1 MNPSNNGSLPI
12 KTDPTLKPIAPNVDA
27 SNLMKNWGFSTR
39 FINNAPN
46 TLGWLTLEDVCSSL
60 MGDDTQDFSE
70 ELRRIGV
77 SNQQDGQHAEIHSQ
91 PRDHSPRGPQRLLP
105 HHQ

>member
-12 KTDPTLKPIAPNVDA
+12 KTDPTLQKPIAPNVDA

-70 ELRRIGV
+70 ELRGIGV
-77 SNQQDGQHAEIHSQ
+77 ARKKKHE
-91 PRDHSPRGPQRLLP
+91 RRRE
-105 HHQ
+105 